1 MSGTFPLLETR
12 NLTIGYQ
19 SKKSAR
25 VIAENLN
32 LQLWSG
38 QLVCLLGSNGAGKST
53 LMRTL
58 AGLQPV
64 LNGEVIIDQHLLSTL
79 KAWDLAQKLSLV
91 LTERIEA
98 GNLTAQEV
106 IALGRTPYTGWLGK
120 LSESDHEKIHQAILS
135 ADVMSL
141 LNQRMHQL
149 SDGERQ
155 KVMLARAL
163 AQDTELILLDEPTAH
178 LDLPNRVEMM
188 RLLHTLARQTNKA
201 ILLSTHELDLAL
213 QAADNLWLMQP
224 DGKLVTGLPEDLVL
238 NGAFESAFAKT
249 GFFFDNTT
257 GTFTIHHDPGS
268 TNIGLAG
275 DTKMVFWTRR
285 ALQREGFR
293 ISHHEDFQYKI
304 TAGFDNGT
312 AFWELSNNEFVAKFT
327 TIETL
332 IDSVKSAINKYS
344 TT

>member
-12 NLTIGYQ
+12 NLTIGYA

-25 VIAENLN
+25 MIAENLN
-32 LQLWSG
+32 LQLWPG
-38 QLVCLLGSNGAGKST
+38 QLVCLLGSNGTGKST

-58 AGLQPV
+58 AGLQPA
-64 LNGEVIIDQHLLSTL
+64 LKGEVIIDHHLLSTL
-79 KAWDLAQKLSLV
+79 KAADLAQKLSLV
-91 LTERIEA
+91 LTERVEA
-98 GNLTAQEV
+98 GNLTAKEV
-106 IALGRTPYTGWLGK
+106 IELGRTPYTGWLGK
-120 LSESDHEKIHQAILS
+120 LSESDHEKIHRAIQS
-135 ADVMSL
+135 ADVVPL
-141 LNQRMHQL
+141 LTQRMHQL

-155 KVMLARAL
+155 KIMLARAL

-188 RLLHTLARQTNKA
+188 RLLHTLARKTNKA

-224 DGKLVTGLPEDLVL
+224 DGKLVTGVPEDLVL

-249 GFFFDNTT
+249 GFFFDNAT

-268 TNIGLAG
+268 VNIGLSG
-275 DTKMVFWTRR
+275 DPKMVFWTNR

-293 ISHHEDFQYKI
+293 SNHQEDFEYQI
-304 TAGFDNGT
+304 IVSTDNGT
-312 AFWELSNNEFVAKFT
+312 PVWKFLNGEFASKFT
-327 TIETL
+327 TIEML
-332 IDSVKSAINKYS
+332 IDSVKSVANKYS

>member
-1 MSGTFPLLETR
+1 MSVAFPLLETR
-12 NLTIGYQ
+12 NLTIGYS

-25 VIAENLN
+25 VIAEKLN
-32 LQLWSG
+32 LKLWPG

-64 LNGEVIIDQHLLSTL
+64 LAGEVIIDQHLLPAL
-79 KAWDLAQKLSLV
+79 KAGELAQKLSLV

-98 GNLTAQEV
+98 GNLTAKEV
-106 IALGRTPYTGWLGK
+106 IEFGRTPYTGWLGK
-120 LSESDHEKIHQAILS
+120 LTAMDHQKIHQAIVS
-135 ADVMSL
+135 ADVVPL

-155 KVMLARAL
+155 KIMLARAL

-224 DGKLVTGLPEDLVL
+224 DGKLVTGVPEDLVL
-238 NGAFESAFAKT
+238 SGAFESAFAKT
-249 GFFFDNTT
+249 GFFFDNAT
-257 GTFTIHHDPGS
+257 GTFTIHHEPGS
-268 TNIGLAG
+268 FNIGLSG
-275 DTKMVFWTRR
+275 DPKMVFWTRR

-293 ISHHEDFQYKI
+293 SNQHEDFQFQI
-304 TAGFDNGT
+304 IANPGNGT
-312 AFWELSNNEFVAKFT
+312 AVWEFSNGEFTSKFT